1 MKRPL
6 GFLHFVALV
15 ALLPMAAGCSAL
27 ARQGAGQTPA
37 IAPPPARPKTL
48 TVFAAASL
56 MESFGEL
63 ARHFEAAHPGV
74 EVVINFAGSQ
84 QLRAQLEQGAAA
96 DVFASA
102 NTREMDS
109 AIRAALVVSGTQ
121 QSFARNRLVV
131 ILPADNPGKLAS
143 LSDLARPGLKL
154 DVADKAVPVGQYT
167 LDALEKM
174 GRTPIFG
181 PGFESAVLK
190 NVVSYEN
197 DVKAVV
203 SKVSLGEADVGF
215 VYETDITPA
224 VAPELRTIDIP
235 DEFNVLATYPIAL
248 LADAPQP
255 ALAKEFIDL
264 VLSKEGQQILL
275 RYGFTP
281 AR

>member
-6 GFLHFVALV
+6 GFLHLVAFV
-15 ALLPMAAGCSAL
+15 ALLPVAAGCLAL
-27 ARQGAGQTPA
+27 ARQEAGQTA
-37 IAPPPARPKTL
+37 ATAPLQARPKTL

-56 MESFGEL
+56 TESFSEL
-63 ARHFEAAHPGV
+63 ARQFEAEHPGV
-74 EVVINFAGSQ
+74 KVVINFAGSQ

-102 NTREMDS
+102 NTKEMDS
-109 AIRAALVVSGTQ
+109 AIRASLLVSGTQ
-121 QSFARNRLVV
+121 QPFARNRLVV
-131 ILPADNPGKLAS
+131 IFPEENPAMLAT

-174 GRTPIFG
+174 SRSPLYG

-203 SKVSLGEADVGF
+203 SKVSLGEADAGF
-215 VYETDITPA
+215 VYETDVTPG
-224 VAPELRTIDIP
+224 VAPRLRTIDIP
-235 DEFNVLATYPIAL
+235 DEFNVLATYPIAP

-264 VLSKEGQQILL
+264 VISNEGQQILS